1 VKRKPV
7 QTVTCKFTVMA
18 GQVNVGFAA
27 FDRAA
32 GYCTTRRGL
41 LALGLTVAVYNSL
54 QS

>member
-1 VKRKPV
+1 M
-7 QTVTCKFTVMA
+7 QTVTCKFTAMA
-18 GQVNVGFAA
+18 GQVNVRFAA